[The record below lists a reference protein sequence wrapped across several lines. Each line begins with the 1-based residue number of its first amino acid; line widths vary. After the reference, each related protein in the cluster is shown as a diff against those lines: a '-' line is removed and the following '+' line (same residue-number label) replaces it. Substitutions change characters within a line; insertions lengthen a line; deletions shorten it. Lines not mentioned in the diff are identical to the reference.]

1 LNQSDGSG
9 QRWIRIE
16 DAGNGKELA
25 DRVRRGRASL
35 RIVESP
41 WGIEF
46 YICEAV
52 ADADGATHRFEILV
66 PPTQRLSAAT
76 NAGTRERDFQTG
88 TAPATNSFGFSAGK
102 SLFAALTMLCIA
114 CKLTAFVVSSGLPP
128 MFVELNRFDQPGSL
142 PSLVMNNGFILIS
155 SFGLLALV
163 RNVAQRTI
171 LQGLI
176 LGVLA
181 ADAVNDIA
189 LASTGNWLFAV
200 ETALATAVAIPALVG
215 ILMSRRLESPT
226 TRPALLR
233 D

>member
-9 QRWIRIE
+9 QRWISIE

-46 YICEAV
+46 YICETV
-52 ADADGATHRFEILV
+52 ADADGATPRFEILV
-66 PPTQRLSAAT
+66 PSTQRLSAAT
-76 NAGTRERDFQTG
+76 NAGTRGRYVQTG
-88 TAPATNSFGFSAGK
+88 TAPATNSFGFGAGK
-102 SLFAALTMLCIA
+102 SLFAAITMLCVA
-114 CKLTAFVVSSGLPP
+114 CKLTAFLVASGLPP
-128 MFVELNRFDQPGSL
+128 VYVELNRFDQPGSL
-142 PSLVMNNGFILIS
+142 PSLVMNAGFILII

-181 ADAVNDIA
+181 ADVVNDIA

-200 ETALATAVAIPALVG
+200 GTALATAVSIPALVG
-215 ILMSRRLESPT
+215 ILTSRRLESPH
-226 TRPALLR
+226 